1 MVRIKKSWEPTELI
15 NFKKN
20 GAVRYEDLDSGEGS
34 LVKEKIK
41 KSLCSEQFGLCAYC
55 MGRITLETMKI
66 EHFIP
71 RADKIVG
78 EIKSLDYSNMLGV
91 CDGGVGFNKAHNL
104 VGKENL
110 SCDAYKRNN
119 LLSLNPSIGDDFDK
133 MKIRYSSDG
142 KIHSDSLNLNFQNE
156 INNVLNLNVPRLINM
171 RKAVKREV
179 IEFLKRKGKLTQ
191 EQKFEKI
198 RSIKT
203 PKDGLLQPFFD
214 VAVYF
219 IDKLA

>member
-20 GAVRYEDLDSGEGS
+20 GAARYEDLDSSEGS
-34 LVKEKIK
+34 FVKEKIK
-41 KSLCSEQFGLCAYC
+41 ESLCSEQFGLCAYC
-55 MGRITLETMKI
+55 MCRITQETMKI

-91 CDGGVGFNKAHNL
+91 CDGGVKFNKIRNL

-110 SCDAYKRNN
+110 SCDAYKGNN
-119 LLSLNPSIGDDFDK
+119 SLSLNPSIKNDFDK

-142 KIHSDSLNLNFQNE
+142 KIHSDSLNLHFQNE
-156 INNVLNLNVPRLINM
+156 INAVLNLNVPRLIDM
-171 RKAVKREV
+171 RKAVKRKV
-179 IEFLKRKGKLTQ
+179 IEFVKTKGKLSQ
-191 EQKFEKI
+191 EQKLEKI
-198 RSIKT
+198 KSIKT
-203 PKDGLLQPFFD
+203 PKNGLLPPFFD
-214 VAVYF
+214 VTVYF